1 MNCTQHFPCLEQY
14 VDTRGILA
22 AGKKEKKREKKKEE
36 EERRERTNECHGSN
50 EMFRLMQQQQQQQY
64 DYSGKKVCKNS
75 MLIDFIYIYIV
86 NQGLLFVKYQIS
98 KMTLVQLLPIIAR

>member
-14 VDTRGILA
+14 VDTRGILG
-22 AGKKEKKREKKKEE
+22 AGKKEKKRERKEKEE

-64 DYSGKKVCKNS
+64 DYSGKKSVQEF
-75 MLIDFIYIYIV
+75 DAHWFYIYIYSKSGIIIRE
-86 NQGLLFVKYQIS
+86 IS
-98 KMTLVQLLPIIAR
+98 NI

>member
-14 VDTRGILA
+14 VDTRGILG

-75 MLIDFIYIYIV
+75 MLIDFIYIYSKSGIIIRE
-86 NQGLLFVKYQIS
+86 IS
-98 KMTLVQLLPIIAR
+98 NI